1 MPDRWR
7 LACAVSV
14 GLPPLLL
21 GLLALALL
29 LAAGVGFQ
37 PLWPTST
44 LTLSEAAYLGDDAA
58 VARMVMAGADINAR
72 APVRAGMLEPVAVSL
87 RPLGAALAGGQVT
100 TTKTLVKLGAR
111 VESVLALRAACLAH
125 ERGDERLLDLL
136 RQAGIV
142 VYREAC
148 GP

>member
-1 MPDRWR
+1 
-7 LACAVSV
+7 
-14 GLPPLLL
+14 
-21 GLLALALL
+21 
-29 LAAGVGFQ
+29 
-37 PLWPTST
+37 
-44 LTLSEAAYLGDDAA
+44 
-58 VARMVMAGADINAR
+58 
-72 APVRAGMLEPVAVSL
+72 
-87 RPLGAALAGGQVT
+87 VT

-142 VYREAC
+142 VDREAC